1 VSTSRRALTIAAR
14 QAFTLVEVL
23 VVIAIIG
30 VLIGL
35 LLPAV
40 EMARESS
47 RRSACANNLRQL
59 GVAVKLHI
67 DAHGAF
73 PTGGWGAEWA
83 GDPDAGFG
91 PKQPGGWIYNVLP
104 YLEQN
109 ALRETA
115 KGQTAAAKR
124 TALAKLLETPVA
136 VFNCPSRRL
145 PRAYPYTGSSAL
157 KNVDAPSN
165 VAKSDYVINRAV
177 SFAKSEVILAE
188 IQLTKG
194 MSNTVLAGEKSVAQD
209 HYTDGAAEGDSLGMF
224 LGDCS
229 DIAREVRGSPAPDSA
244 TQAGFGS
251 PHTGVC
257 NFVYGDGSVRSIAY
271 DEQIG
276 Q

>member
-1 VSTSRRALTIAAR
+1 MSKRRRALTIAAR
-14 QAFTLVEVL
+14 GAFTLVEVL

-67 DAHGAF
+67 DSHGAF

-104 YLEQN
+104 FLEQN

-115 KGQTAAAKR
+115 RGQSATLKR

-145 PRAYPYTGSSAL
+145 PHAYPYTGTMPL
-157 KNVDAPSN
+157 KNVDPPVN
-165 VAKSDYVINRAV
+165 VSKSDYVINRKV
-177 SFAKSEVILAE
+177 SFEKSEVILAE
-188 IQLTKG
+188 IQLKKG
-194 MSNTVLAGEKSVAQD
+194 MSNTVLAGEKSA
-209 HYTDGAAEGDSLGMF
+209 HFST
-224 LGDCS
+224 
-229 DIAREVRGSPAPDSA
+229 
-244 TQAGFGS
+244 
-251 PHTGVC
+251 
-257 NFVYGDGSVRSIAY
+257 GDGGVHFIEESIDHQVYQYVGAKA
-271 DEQIG
+271 DG
-276 Q
+276 QVASLN

>member
-1 VSTSRRALTIAAR
+1 MSERRRSLAVAAK

-47 RRSACANNLRQL
+47 RRTACANNLRQL

-67 DAHGAF
+67 DAQGTF

-104 YLEQN
+104 YLEQHS
-109 ALRETA
+109 LRETA
-115 KGQTAAAKR
+115 KGQAAAAKR

-145 PRAYPYTGSSAL
+145 PRAYPYTGKTPL
-157 KNVDAPSN
+157 QNVDPPAKVS
-165 VAKSDYVINRAV
+165 KSDYVINKKV
-177 SFAKSEVILAE
+177 SFEKSEVILAE
-188 IQLTKG
+188 IQLKRG

-209 HYTDGAAEGDSLGMF
+209 HYTEGTAAGDTLAMF

-229 DIAREVRGSPAPDSA
+229 DIARDISGSPIPDSPGGG
-244 TQAGFGS
+244 GFGAA
-251 PHTGVC
+251 HTSVC
-257 NFVYGDGSVRSIAY
+257 NFVFGDGSVKSISY
-271 DEQIG
+271 EVPIEP
-276 Q
+276 